1 MTETLAA
8 PRGEQVRVEP
18 CPKRVRVVVGGAV
31 VADSAHPLLL
41 LEAGHLPVYYFPR
54 GDVRADVLEPSS
66 TTSYCP
72 HKGEASYY
80 SLRVGE
86 VVVEDAAWSYESP
99 LPGREDIASHLA
111 FYWTKADAW
120 FEEDDEVYVH
130 PRDPYHRVDV
140 LNSSRHV
147 RVAVGGETV
156 ADSRRPRLVFET
168 GLPTRYYLPRAD
180 VRTELLV
187 PSPTTSQCPTRGSP
201 RTGPSRPGAS
211 GWRTAC
217 GATASP
223 SRSARRSR
231 ASWPSSTSE
240 WTSGWTGSSRRGP
253 RRPGRRNWPR
263 HRGPGRP
270 VGRAWPPGATRSACL
285 WPPSGCQPG
294 DTVQR
299 LGQPALVLVRMGQG
313 RPADGRDGDEA
324 LPSRHRGG
332 SS

>member
-187 PSPTTSQCPTRGSP
+187 PSPTTSQCPYKGVASYWSIQAGGQRVEDGVWSYRFP
-201 RTGPSRPGAS
+201 IPECPKIEGLLAFFNERVDIWVDGELQARPQTPWS
-211 GWRTAC
+211 
-217 GATASP
+217 
-223 SRSARRSR
+223 
-231 ASWPSSTSE
+231 
-240 WTSGWTGSSRRGP
+240 
-253 RRPGRRNWPR
+253 
-263 HRGPGRP
+263 
-270 VGRAWPPGATRSACL
+270 
-285 WPPSGCQPG
+285 
-294 DTVQR
+294 
-299 LGQPALVLVRMGQG
+299 
-313 RPADGRDGDEA
+313 
-324 LPSRHRGG
+324 
-332 SS
+332 